1 MFMTSNRA
9 LLALFASV
17 GLASCFGNSS
27 NSSSQN
33 FTPDPPIN
41 QAPSADISA
50 SAVSVEERQAFTL
63 SASGSTDP
71 DGDTLTYQW
80 NQTAG
85 AAVAIANPTQAD
97 LSLTMP
103 ETQADDTLQFT
114 LQVSDGSLSDTTTV
128 DITLANIVLAPLN
141 TDFQPV
147 MLDDASAVKMPTNL
161 NVRRYNILAGS
172 FCDGGYRSV
181 YRIDILGQN
190 GSGQRA
196 IGEWNG
202 SGSVLDVSSIAGAP
216 VSTAG
221 FLTSLTYPFTRSCVD
236 PFGGG
241 GGRGGGSTFT
251 QSNAVATVHF
261 PDDNTVFQKG
271 LDQKIDDQ
279 TDVCAARGVY
289 DRNGQFLHYLTAET
303 TGGIDSRPVTVDAN
317 GVLTLGAA
325 TTLVASG
332 DFCQFWT
339 EGRQSYS
346 SGTVARTNLFA
357 VDKASKELVMYRSQ
371 ETQTLTQFTEIERIT
386 LPDSSGTSSNIVAV
400 DFYSPLSF
408 RGIRSNVYAAVILSD
423 GQHRGV
429 HRLLIYENDIA
440 GSFITPDDYQ
450 GFTLTTDIALS
461 GGIPKAIELT
471 TTGVSI
477 ISDTVPYIEHIDCNG
492 GVCDEAT
499 RSYIEVGFDVADIA
513 ALNSAIMVSKP
524 DDDEVQAFTR

>member
-1 MFMTSNRA
+1 MTSNRA
-9 LLALFASV
+9 LLASFASF
-17 GLASCFGNSS
+17 GLVSCFGNSS
-27 NSSSQN
+27 DSSSQN
-33 FTPDPPIN
+33 FTPEPPVN
-41 QAPSADISA
+41 QAPSANISA
-50 SAVSVEERQAFTL
+50 SAVLVEERQTFTL
-63 SASGSTDP
+63 TASGSTDP
-71 DGDTLTYQW
+71 DGDALTYQW
-80 NQTAG
+80 SQTAG
-85 AAVAIANPTQAD
+85 AAVVIANPTQAD

-103 ETQADDTLQFT
+103 ETQADDRLQFT

-128 DITLANIVLAPLN
+128 DITLANIMLAPLN

-147 MLDDASAVKMPTNL
+147 MLDDASAVTMPTNL

-172 FCDGGYRSV
+172 FCDGGFRPV

-202 SGSVLDVSSIAGAP
+202 SSSALSVSSIAGAP

-221 FLTSLTYPFTRSCVD
+221 FLTSLTYPVITSCVD
-236 PFGGG
+236 PLGGA
-241 GGRGGGSTFT
+241 GSTFT
-251 QSNAVATVHF
+251 QENGVATIHF
-261 PDDNTVFQKG
+261 PDDDTVFQQG

-289 DRNGQFLHYLTAET
+289 DRNGQFLHYLTAKT
-303 TGGIDSRPVTVDAN
+303 AGGIESRPVTVDAN

-332 DFCQFWT
+332 GFCQFWT

-357 VDKASKELVMYRSQ
+357 VDKASKELVMYQSQ

-386 LPDSSGTSSNIVAV
+386 LPDASGTSSNIVAV

-450 GFTLTTDIALS
+450 GFTITTDIALS
-461 GGIPKAIELT
+461 GGIPKAVELT

-513 ALNSAIMVSKP
+513 ALNSAIMVSNP
-524 DDDEVQAFTR
+524 DDDTVQAFTR